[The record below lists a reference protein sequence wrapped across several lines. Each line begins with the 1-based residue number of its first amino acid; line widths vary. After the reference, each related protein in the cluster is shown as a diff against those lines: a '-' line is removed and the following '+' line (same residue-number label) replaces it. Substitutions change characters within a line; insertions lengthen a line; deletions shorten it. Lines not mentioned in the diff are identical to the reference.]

1 MCCCL
6 RCVTHLVR
14 SKRCW
19 GQTSR
24 FRGWASLCICRP
36 FYTRSVARPRACQ
49 AARTLLEHM
58 SHVGAGILLSHPSQ
72 FFSYYFADDLHFVRG
87 DNILT
92 SPSGLAIQALATGR
106 RYLSLGPQ
114 ARTTTHHLQPTHRP
128 LKCRQLPIHGYTS
141 RQPIPVRP
149 AYAPDLQWPAHQG

>member
-6 RCVTHLVR
+6 RCIIHLVR

-19 GQTSR
+19 GQTSS

-36 FYTRSVARPRACQ
+36 FYTRTVARPGACQ
-49 AARTLLEHM
+49 AARMLWEHV
-58 SHVGAGILLSHPSQ
+58 SHVGLAFFFPTLHK
-72 FFSYYFADDLHFVRG
+72 FFSYYFVDDLHFIRG
-87 DNILT
+87 DIILT
-92 SPSGLAIQALATGR
+92 SPSGLAIQALTTGR

-114 ARTTTHHLQPTHRP
+114 ARATTHHLQPAHRP

-141 RQPIPVRP
+141 RQPTPARF